1 MLKPGSLST
10 SDSDSSPCYSG
21 SKHGLLHEVESLNDG
36 SISEQDLE
44 IVISHIDDFSA
55 DEAYEIIKNAIFE
68 HEDDPCLPESTWSRL
83 NQLVA
88 NAPASRTKE
97 DGGLWELEVKFEAF
111 LIYQWS
117 IYPEVRAVTK
127 PVDEPDPE
135 GYENLRVY
143 IIAIIW
149 SCAGSC
155 LATFF
160 AVRFPAI
167 SLGSVALQILI
178 AYSGHLWAKV
188 MPGFANKGPWTFKE
202 QMLATLMMSASSSSP
217 YSQDAIITQSNDYF
231 YGFRQAKSFGY
242 VIMLTLSS
250 QFMGFGIAGILRN
263 FLVYPVR
270 CVWYGVL
277 PSLAISRTLTAYDQ
291 RENINGWKLRRYEF
305 FWLFVVIFFG
315 WYWVTTFLFSA
326 LGYFDWIAWIA
337 PNNVDLQA
345 ITGCLSGLALNPI
358 SSFDPSIFGVG
369 SMITPW
375 EATLVGF
382 FGTIISFFA
391 IIIIWYTNVRWTGY
405 LPINT
410 NGIFANDGS
419 RYQVRKI
426 LDSRNLLDV
435 AKYQNY
441 SLPFWSAGNLVVY
454 GAFFM
459 LYPAMIVYAA
469 LNYGRVITSS
479 VSLFFK
485 SLLTPSSKALERHND
500 RFSRT
505 QRRYKEVPEV
515 WFLAVLVASIGLA
528 IATVEYYSFTTTPV
542 WTIFM
547 GVGLSLLFM
556 IPTGY
561 LYATTNVTFFIS
573 VLFELIIGY
582 ALPGNGNALMVSK
595 VYGANFMSQTD
606 NYVTNQV
613 QGHYCGI
620 APRSLFRGQMIATL
634 ANTFVQ
640 AGLMYW
646 QAYGGMPDIC
656 NPKNKDRLTCL
667 TQQTYFSAAVQ
678 WGTIGP
684 KRVFK
689 GLYPTMKY
697 CFLIGA
703 IYPIPFWLLRLAIKR
718 NKNHR
723 CGWFKKLLRFNEM
736 VCLVGAIAWAPS
748 NLMYTIP
755 PVIIGFCFNYI
766 IKRRYPRWW
775 AKYNY
780 ILYAAI
786 NVAIGY
792 AALIEFFAT
801 EYTHPVELDWWGNN
815 VYTNTLDGQQ
825 SAARLSVPQSRGYFG
840 PERGDFP

>member
-1 MLKPGSLST
+1 MEKADDNYSSSATDSFPST
-10 SDSDSSPCYSG
+10 SKTNLG
-21 SKHGLLHEVESLNDG
+21 VLHQIESLNDG
-36 SISEQDLE
+36 SFSEQDLE
-44 IVISHIDDFSA
+44 TIAYHLDDYTVDDAYDIVR
-55 DEAYEIIKNAIFE
+55 NAIIE
-68 HEDDPCLPESTWSRL
+68 HENDPCLPESTWTRI
-83 NQLVA
+83 NHLVDDSDSKA
-88 NAPASRTKE
+88 TDKS
-97 DGGLWELEVKFEAF
+97 LWEINLKFEAF
-111 LIYQWS
+111 LIHQWS
-117 IYPEVRAVTK
+117 IYPEVRSVTK
-127 PVDEPDPE
+127 PIDESDPE

-143 IIAIIW
+143 VIAILW

-160 AVRFPAI
+160 AVRYPAI

-178 AYSGHLWAKV
+178 AYTGHLWALV
-188 MPGFANKGPWTFKE
+188 MPSIVNRGPWTFKE

-231 YGFRQAKSFGY
+231 YGFSQAKSFGY

-277 PSLAISRTLTAYDQ
+277 PSIAISRTLTTKDS
-291 RENINGWKLRRYEF
+291 RENINGWRMRRYEF
-305 FWLFVVIFFG
+305 FWLFVLLFFG

-337 PNNVDLQA
+337 PNNVKLQA
-345 ITGCLSGLALNPI
+345 ITGCMSGLALNPI

-375 EATLVGF
+375 EATLVSF
-382 FGTIISFFA
+382 IGTIISFFA
-391 IIIIWYTNVRWTGY
+391 IVIIWFTNVRWTGY

-419 RYQVRKI
+419 RYQIRKV
-426 LDSRNLLDV
+426 LNSRNLLDIE
-435 AKYQNY
+435 KYQQY
-441 SLPFWSAGNLVVY
+441 SLPFWSAGNIVVY
-454 GAFFM
+454 GSFFM
-459 LYPAMIVYAA
+459 LYPAMMVYAA
-469 LNYGRVITSS
+469 LNYGKIIVSS

-485 SLLTPSSKALERHND
+485 SLMTPSEKALERHND

-505 QRRYKEVPEV
+505 QQRYAEVPEL
-515 WFLAVLVASIGLA
+515 WFLGVLLSSIGLA
-528 IATVEYYSFTTTPV
+528 IATVEYYNFTTTPV
-542 WTIFM
+542 WTIFF
-547 GVGLSLLFM
+547 GVGLSLIFM

-561 LYATTNVTFFIS
+561 LFATTNVTIFIS

-606 NYVTNQV
+606 NYITNQV

-646 QAYGGMPDIC
+646 QSYGGIPDMC
-656 NPKNKDRLTCL
+656 NPKNKDRMTCL
-667 TQQTYFSAAVQ
+667 SQQTYFSAAVQ

-703 IYPIPFWLLRLAIKR
+703 IYPIPFWLARTLAKR
-718 NKNHR
+718 YRRWNLL
-723 CGWFKKLLRFNEM
+723 KKLLSFNEM
-736 VCLVGAIAWAPS
+736 VCLVGAISWAPQ
-748 NLMYTIP
+748 NFMYTIP
-755 PVIIGFCFNYI
+755 PVIIGFCFNHV
-766 IKRRYPRWW
+766 IKSKYPRWW

-801 EYTHPVELDWWGNN
+801 EYTHPVEIDWWGNN

-825 SAARLSVPQSRGYFG
+825 SAARVAVSPARGYFG
-840 PERGDFP
+840 PEKGSFP